1 MTQWTHSSHSLILL
15 FNSPHL
21 LKLFESW
28 TLSRRIHCY
37 VPKTGFTTYMEMKKD
52 HFSGGSSYSLCVL
65 TVPAC
70 VCTNSSSPHC
80 T

>member
-15 FNSPHL
+15 FSSPHL

-52 HFSGGSSYSLCVL
+52 HLAVAATVCVF
-65 TVPAC
+65 
-70 VCTNSSSPHC
+70 
-80 T
+80 

>member
-1 MTQWTHSSHSLILL
+1 MTQWTHSLILL

-52 HFSGGSSYSLCVL
+52 HFSGSSYSLCVL